1 METVK
6 ITNLELRSAM
16 LAINQLSQ
24 QRLPAKLAYALA
36 RTRRSLQDA
45 FDATEE
51 VRQRLMEQY
60 QKENGEI
67 AEEGQKEWQELLK
80 QEVEVKVHLA
90 DITHLPEEIEP
101 WIIDALMFMLK
112 E

>member
-6 ITNLELRSAM
+6 ITNLELRNAM
-16 LAINQLSQ
+16 LAIGQLSQ

-51 VRQRLMEQY
+51 VRQRLLEQHRN
-60 QKENGEI
+60 ESGEI
-67 AEEGQKEWQELLK
+67 TQEGQREWQELLD
-80 QEVEVKVHLA
+80 QEVEVKVHVVSA
-90 DITHLPEEIEP
+90 EHLPDEIEP
-101 WIIDALMFMLK
+101 WVLDALLFMIR